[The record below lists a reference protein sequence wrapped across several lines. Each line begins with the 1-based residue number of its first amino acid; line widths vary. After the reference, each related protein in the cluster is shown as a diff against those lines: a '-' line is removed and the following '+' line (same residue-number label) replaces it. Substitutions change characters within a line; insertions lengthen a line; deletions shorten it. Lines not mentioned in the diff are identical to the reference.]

1 MPKRKSKRDF
11 RKKLGEPDV
20 SSILKVLHTDQAEEP
35 DELFDESSQEPL
47 HSTAVSAYEEEDQYS
62 DGSTSS
68 SSDSEPKKKD
78 TSGRY
83 YRCKFENMFILV
95 IHHVPIPHSL
105 THLKRNYLL
114 IFKATCQNVLH
125 YFIYFS
131 RKRQHI
137 LKSRSEREDSEE
149 EPVQENM
156 RATESTSST
165 EDYRL
170 TSPLPVRCS
179 SSECRIS
186 DNIPDL
192 VEDLNTDKRPIMSAE
207 CHKKRKEAC
216 SPEMETDYSDSDAEP
231 DSIKVW
237 GSKDMKKV
245 ASRVKETDVI
255 LDAFERITAKYKQ
268 GVELEICRK
277 AIDSFSIA
285 FREQLTD
292 NVADAEELRT
302 TKLKNAKMVRA
313 TNKRRQRLIE
323 VKGELLKTEPRLKK
337 LEREYAELK
346 GELSTL
352 RNAVQLVTDL
362 KDLKQKYVN
371 VRKENPQE
379 KTVYGASSLPA
390 LLVES
395 RRILGAESHVRHIN
409 SKLQQVLDSQTE
421 D

>member
-1 MPKRKSKRDF
+1 MPKRKSRRDF
-11 RKKLGEPDV
+11 QKKLGEPDV
-20 SSILKVLHTDQAEEP
+20 SSILKVIQTDQAEEP
-35 DELFDESSQEPL
+35 DELFVYLGEPSQEPL

-62 DGSTSS
+62 DGSMSS
-68 SSDSEPKKKD
+68 SSDSEPKKK
-78 TSGRY
+78 
-83 YRCKFENMFILV
+83 
-95 IHHVPIPHSL
+95 
-105 THLKRNYLL
+105 
-114 IFKATCQNVLH
+114 ATRGSKH
-125 YFIYFS
+125 
-131 RKRQHI
+131 QHI
-137 LKSRSEREDSEE
+137 LKSSSEREDSEE

-170 TSPLPVRCS
+170 TPPLPVRCS

-186 DNIPDL
+186 DNIPDP
-192 VEDLNTDKRPIMSAE
+192 VEDLSTDKMPIMSAE
-207 CHKKRKEAC
+207 CHKKQKEAC
-216 SPEMETDYSDSDAEP
+216 SPEIETDYSDSDAEP
-231 DSIKVW
+231 DLIKVW
-237 GSKDMKKV
+237 GSKNMKKV
-245 ASRVKETDVI
+245 ASRVRETDVI
-255 LDAFERITAKYKQ
+255 LDAFEKITAKYKQ
-268 GVELEICRK
+268 GVELKICRK
-277 AIDSFSIA
+277 AIDSFSVA
-285 FREQLTD
+285 FREQFTD
-292 NVADAEELRT
+292 NVAGAEELRT

-313 TNKRRQRLIE
+313 TNKKRERLIE
-323 VKGELLKTEPRLKK
+323 VKGELLKTESQLKK

-395 RRILGAESHVRHIN
+395 QIILGAESHVRCIN

>member
-1 MPKRKSKRDF
+1 MENGVRKKMPKRKSRRDF

-20 SSILKVLHTDQAEEP
+20 SGILKVLQTDQAEEP
-35 DELFDESSQEPL
+35 DELFGEPSQEPL
-47 HSTAVSAYEEEDQYS
+47 HSTAVSAYEEEDQHS

-78 TSGRY
+78 TRGSK
-83 YRCKFENMFILV
+83 C
-95 IHHVPIPHSL
+95 
-105 THLKRNYLL
+105 
-114 IFKATCQNVLH
+114 
-125 YFIYFS
+125 
-131 RKRQHI
+131 QHI
-137 LKSRSEREDSEE
+137 LKSRSEREVSEE

-165 EDYRL
+165 ENYRI

-192 VEDLNTDKRPIMSAE
+192 MEDLNTDKMPIRSAE
-207 CHKKRKEAC
+207 CHKKQKEAC
-216 SPEMETDYSDSDAEP
+216 SPEMATDYSDSDAEP
-231 DSIKVW
+231 DLIKVW
-237 GSKDMKKV
+237 GSKDLKKA

-255 LDAFERITAKYKQ
+255 LDAFEKITAKYKQ
-268 GVELEICRK
+268 GVELKICRK

-285 FREQLTD
+285 FREQLTN
-292 NVADAEELRT
+292 NVAGAEELRT

-313 TNKRRQRLIE
+313 TNKKRQRLTE
-323 VKGELLKTEPRLKK
+323 VKGELLKTEPQLKK

-395 RRILGAESHVRHIN
+395 RRILGAESHVRRIN

>member
-1 MPKRKSKRDF
+1 MENGVRKKMPKRKSRRDF

-20 SSILKVLHTDQAEEP
+20 SGILKVLQTDQAEEP
-35 DELFDESSQEPL
+35 DELFGEPSQEPL
-47 HSTAVSAYEEEDQYS
+47 HSTAVSAYEEEDQHS

-78 TSGRY
+78 TRGSK
-83 YRCKFENMFILV
+83 C
-95 IHHVPIPHSL
+95 
-105 THLKRNYLL
+105 
-114 IFKATCQNVLH
+114 
-125 YFIYFS
+125 
-131 RKRQHI
+131 QHI
-137 LKSRSEREDSEE
+137 LKSRSEREVSEE

-156 RATESTSST
+156 M
-165 EDYRL
+165 
-170 TSPLPVRCS
+170 
-179 SSECRIS
+179 
-186 DNIPDL
+186 
-192 VEDLNTDKRPIMSAE
+192 PIRSAE
-207 CHKKRKEAC
+207 CHKKQKEAC
-216 SPEMETDYSDSDAEP
+216 SPEMATDYSDSDAEP
-231 DSIKVW
+231 DLIKVW
-237 GSKDMKKV
+237 GSKDLKKA

-255 LDAFERITAKYKQ
+255 LDAFEKITAKYKQ
-268 GVELEICRK
+268 GVELKICRK

-285 FREQLTD
+285 FREQLTN
-292 NVADAEELRT
+292 NVAGAEELRT

-313 TNKRRQRLIE
+313 TNKKRQRLTE
-323 VKGELLKTEPRLKK
+323 VKGELLKTEPQLKK

-395 RRILGAESHVRHIN
+395 RRILGAESHVRRIN